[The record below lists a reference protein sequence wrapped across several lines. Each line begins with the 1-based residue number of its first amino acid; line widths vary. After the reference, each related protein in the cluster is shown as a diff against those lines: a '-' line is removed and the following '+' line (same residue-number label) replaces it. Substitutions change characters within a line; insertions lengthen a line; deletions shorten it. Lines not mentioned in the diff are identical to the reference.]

1 MSPISAR
8 NPPMRANRIGIRISA
23 VMANM
28 RFDMMR
34 YMNVLIIKN
43 PRRESIGWGK
53 GEWKSVAASG
63 LARRLRRN
71 TQEI

>member
-1 MSPISAR
+1 
-8 NPPMRANRIGIRISA
+8 MRANRIGIRISA

-53 GEWKSVAASG
+53 RAWKSVAASG
-63 LARRLRRN
+63 LAQRLRRN